1 MSEILSSIHSNV
13 ALMHEHGFV
22 DSVTMRQFD
31 ASCLEPVKTYE
42 PSDIRALREKAKVSQ
57 SVFAVYL
64 NVSTKAVQKWERG
77 DSAPNSSAMKLLS
90 LVEKNGLA
98 ILS

>member
-1 MSEILSSIHSNV
+1 MSEILSSIHRDV

-22 DSVTMRQFD
+22 DSVTMRRFD

-42 PSDIRALREKAKVSQ
+42 PSEIRTLRERSNVSQ

-64 NVSTKAVQKWERG
+64 NVSTKAVQKWEQG
-77 DSAPNSSAMKLLS
+77 DSTPNSSAMKLLS
-90 LVEKNGLA
+90 LVEKKGLA
-98 ILS
+98 ILG

>member
-1 MSEILSSIHSNV
+1 MSEILSSIHRDV

-31 ASCLEPVKTYE
+31 ASCLEPVKDYD
-42 PSDIRALREKAKVSQ
+42 PADIIALRRKAKVSQ

-64 NVSTKAVQKWERG
+64 NVSAKAVQKWEQG
-77 DSAPNSSAMKLLS
+77 ESAPNSSAMKLLS
-90 LVEKNGLA
+90 LIERKGLEV
-98 ILS
+98 LS